1 MLRYGNNCAIGLTGE
16 LLFWRDYLMKV
27 DILGTKYEILKGS
40 VKKFPH
46 LKDSDGYIDT
56 SIKRIVV
63 LDMQTFEKDESRL
76 ADLDYYA
83 KKVKR
88 HEITHAFMYESGLS
102 VSSADIEQ
110 WATNEEM
117 IDWFAIQAPKMY
129 KAFKDADCI

>member
-1 MLRYGNNCAIGLTGE
+1 
-16 LLFWRDYLMKV
+16 MKV

-46 LKDSDGYIDT
+46 LKNCDGYTDT

-63 LDMQTFEKDESRL
+63 LDMQTVEKDESRI

-102 VSSADIEQ
+102 VNSADTEQ

>member
-1 MLRYGNNCAIGLTGE
+1 
-16 LLFWRDYLMKV
+16 MKV

-40 VKKFPH
+40 VKKFPQ
-46 LKDSDGYIDT
+46 LKNCDGYTDT
-56 SIKRIVV
+56 SVKRIVV
-63 LDMQTFEKDESRL
+63 LDMQTVEKDESRL

-102 VSSADIEQ
+102 VNSADTEQ

-117 IDWFAIQAPKMY
+117 IDWYAIQAPKMY